1 MSGST
6 IHQREII
13 DQFTRQAAAFAR
25 LPAHSNEA
33 AMAMSLR
40 LAEISPDDLVL
51 DVACGPGILACE
63 MAKKAAHVTGIDLTP
78 AMIAEARQRQERLG
92 LVNLTWR
99 VADGEKL
106 PLPEGTF
113 NLVTSRYALHHMEDP
128 LALLREM
135 RRMARGDGRLLV
147 IDATPEASKRQAY
160 DSMERLRDPS
170 HVGAL
175 TAAQLI
181 AIAQDAGLSVKAAEF
196 HRLEMALEP
205 QLRASA
211 IPESVREQLRAL
223 FREDA
228 DSSAD
233 RLGMQAR
240 RCGGDIV
247 FSYPISVFLFG
258 LDSAD
263 YSPINSRPI
272 R

>member
-6 IHQREII
+6 THQREII

-33 AMAMSLR
+33 AMATTLR
-40 LAEISPDDLVL
+40 LAEVGPDDLVL

-63 MAKKAAHVTGIDLTP
+63 MAKKAAHVTGVDLTP
-78 AMIAEARQRQERLG
+78 AMIAEARQRQEGLG
-92 LVNLTWR
+92 LANVTWM
-99 VADGEKL
+99 VGDGEKL
-106 PLPEGTF
+106 PWPAGSFT
-113 NLVTSRYALHHMEDP
+113 LVTSRYALHHMEDP
-128 LALLREM
+128 AALLREM

-147 IDATPEASKRQAY
+147 IDATPEASKRKAY
-160 DSMERLRDPS
+160 DSMEKLRDPS

-175 TAAQLI
+175 TAPQLI

-196 HRLEMALEP
+196 YRLEMTLEA

-211 IPESVREQLRAL
+211 IPESTRDRLRAL
-223 FREDA
+223 FRADA
-228 DSSAD
+228 DGGAD
-233 RLGMQAR
+233 HLGMQAR
-240 RCGGDIV
+240 RCGTDIV

-258 LDSAD
+258 LESPD